1 MKTDQNSR
9 KYLSEYAQPEFTITK
24 TELVFHLDEHK
35 TRVQSRLSISRTYT
49 GADASRDIRTEGSNT
64 QTLKLDGINLK
75 LLTISIDDVLL
86 KPDQYQVCDAY
97 LTLPNVAD
105 NFVFSCEVEIDPAQ
119 NTRLEG
125 LYLSNG
131 NFCTQCEAQGFRYI
145 TYYLD
150 RPDVMS
156 VFKTTIFGNRQQF
169 PHLLSNGNLVD
180 SGESTELADVH
191 WAEWSDPYPKP
202 SYLFALVAGDL
213 ARIDGEFTTVSGRT
227 VALQFFTEHHNKDKC
242 DHAMISLQKAMKWD
256 EDTFGLEYDLDLYMV
271 VAVDDF
277 NMGAMENK
285 GLNVFNTKYVLAN
298 PQTATDD
305 DYLGIEGVI
314 GHEYFHNWTGNRVTC
329 RDWFQLSLKE
339 GLTVFRDQEF
349 SADMTSRAIQRITDV
364 RILRNHQ
371 FPEDAGPMAHPVR
384 PAFYQEINNFYTATV
399 YNKGAEV
406 VRMIHT
412 LLGKGNFRKGMDLYF
427 TRFDGQAVTTD
438 DFRQAMQDASA
449 VDLSQF
455 QRWYEQSGT
464 PKISI
469 RREFDA
475 AQKTL
480 TLVILQDAGYTRGE
494 PNLPFHL
501 PMRLSLFSQRGNQQG
516 EALALEEKGSTELT
530 IDIKQSEQRISFN
543 NIDSLPVVSAFRQ
556 FSAPISLTTDQDN
569 NELAQLMSCDN
580 DAFNRWEASQ
590 QLASRVMLNMLAAEV
605 DQWPDLM
612 EDLVNGFAALL
623 NDSDLDLALKAEM
636 LVLPSEKYLGE
647 LLDLVDV
654 HKLRLVR
661 ETIRLSIATEHEALL
676 LTHYQQSCI
685 SGEYSITPEAMAQ
698 RRFKNICLA
707 YLLTLEKDVYFDLC
721 RQQYETADN
730 MTDQMACLQP
740 VVNYQH
746 AVRDQIVSDFYEQWQ
761 DTALVVDKWFSAQGL
776 SSQTDALVT
785 IVKLF
790 EHPAYTLSNPNRAR
804 SLLGALIGNSSAF
817 HQADGAGYEFV
828 VDKIVEL
835 DAINPQVSARM
846 ANAFL
851 HWRKL
856 LPAQAALMKS
866 QIERMAET
874 PNISRDLDE
883 LVTTSLND

>member
-1 MKTDQNSR
+1 MKADQNLR
-9 KYLSEYAQPEFTITK
+9 KYLSEYAPPEFTITN
-24 TELVFHLDEHK
+24 TELVFHLDKNK
-35 TRVQSRLSISRTYT
+35 TRVESRLSISRT
-49 GADASRDIRTEGSNT
+49 DSKLENSASQG
-64 QTLKLDGINLK
+64 LKLDGINLK
-75 LLTISIDDVLL
+75 LLSVSIDDVLL
-86 KPDQYQVCDAY
+86 SADQYQMTETH

-105 NFVFSCEVEIDPAQ
+105 HFILSCEVEIDPAE

-156 VFKTTIFGNRQQF
+156 IFKTTIFGNPQQF

-180 SGESTELADVH
+180 SGKSTELDNVH
-191 WAEWSDPYPKP
+191 WVEWSDPYPKP

-227 VALQFFTEHHNKDKC
+227 VALQFFTEHHNKHKC
-242 DHAMISLQKAMKWD
+242 EHAVISLQKAMKWD
-256 EDTFGLEYDLDLYMV
+256 EETFGLEYDLDLYMV

-349 SADMTSRAIQRITDV
+349 SSDMTSRSIQRITDV
-364 RILRNHQ
+364 RVLRNHQ

-412 LLGKGNFRKGMDLYF
+412 LLGKANFRKGMDLYF
-427 TRFDGQAVTTD
+427 ERFDGQAVTTD
-438 DFRQAMQDASA
+438 DFRQAMQDASG

-464 PKISI
+464 PKINI
-469 RREFDA
+469 RREFDL

-480 TLVILQDAGYTRGE
+480 TLVILQDPGYTRGE
-494 PNLPFHL
+494 LNRPFHL
-501 PMRLSLFSQRGNQQG
+501 PMRLSLFNQQG
-516 EALALEEKGSTELT
+516 DALALDEQGNTELT
-530 IDIKQSEQRISFN
+530 IDIKQVEQRISFN
-543 NIDSLPVVSAFRQ
+543 NIDNLPVISAFRG
-556 FSAPISLTTDQDN
+556 FSAPILLTSDLNN
-569 NELAQLMSCDN
+569 NEFAQLMSCDN

-590 QLASRVMLNMLAAEV
+590 QLASRVMLDMLAANV
-605 DQWPDLM
+605 DQWVHLM
-612 EDLVNGFAALL
+612 GDLVNGFATLL

-636 LVLPSEKYLGE
+636 LILPSEKYLGE
-647 LLDLVDV
+647 LLDVV
-654 HKLRLVR
+654 NIHKLRQVR

-676 LTHYQQSCI
+676 LKHYQESLT
-685 SGEYSITPEAMAQ
+685 SNEYSITPEAMAQ
-698 RRFKNICLA
+698 RRFKNTCLA
-707 YLLTLEKDVYFDLC
+707 YLLTLKKDVYFDLC

-730 MTDQMACLQP
+730 MTDQIACLQP
-740 VVNYQH
+740 IVNYH
-746 AVRDQIVSDFYEQWQ
+746 HPVRNQIVSDFYEQWK

-776 SSQTDALVT
+776 SYQTDSLTT
-785 IVKLF
+785 IIKLF
-790 EHPAYTLSNPNRAR
+790 DHPAYSLSNPNRAR
-804 SLLGALIGNSSAF
+804 SLLGALIGNLSAF
-817 HQADGAGYEFV
+817 HQADGAGYEFAV
-828 VDKIVEL
+828 NKIVEL
-835 DAINPQVSARM
+835 DKINPQVSARM

-856 LPAQAALMKS
+856 LPAQAALMKA
-866 QIERMAET
+866 QIERMAAT
-874 PNISRDLDE
+874 PNISKDLNE

>member
-1 MKTDQNSR
+1 MKTDQNLR
-9 KYLSEYAQPEFTITK
+9 KYLSEYAPPEFTITN
-24 TELVFHLDEHK
+24 TELVFHLDKNK
-35 TRVQSRLSISRTYT
+35 TRVESRLSISRT
-49 GADASRDIRTEGSNT
+49 ASRLENPSSQG
-64 QTLKLDGINLK
+64 LKLDGVNLK
-75 LLTISIDDVLL
+75 LLRVSIDNVVLNA
-86 KPDQYQVCDAY
+86 DQYQITETH

-105 NFVFSCEVEIDPAQ
+105 HFIFSCEVEIDPAA

-156 VFKTTIFGNRQQF
+156 VFKTTIFGNPQQF
-169 PHLLSNGNLVD
+169 PHLLSNGNLID
-180 SGESTELADVH
+180 SGKSTELDNVH
-191 WAEWSDPYPKP
+191 WVEWSDPYPKP

-213 ARIDGEFTTVSGRT
+213 ARIDGEFTTVSGRR

-242 DHAMISLQKAMKWD
+242 EHALVSLQKAMKWD
-256 EDTFGLEYDLDLYMV
+256 EETFGLEYDLDLYMV

-349 SADMTSRAIQRITDV
+349 SADMTSRAIQRISDV
-364 RILRNHQ
+364 RVLRNHQ

-412 LLGKGNFRKGMDLYF
+412 LLGKANFRKGMDLYF
-427 TRFDGQAVTTD
+427 ERFDGQAVTTD
-438 DFRQAMQDASA
+438 DFRQAMQDASGI
-449 VDLSQF
+449 DLSQF

-464 PKISI
+464 PKINI
-469 RREFDA
+469 RREFDL

-480 TLVILQDAGYTRGE
+480 TLVILQDPGYTRGE

-501 PMRLSLFSQRGNQQG
+501 PMRLSLFNQQG
-516 EALALEEKGSTELT
+516 EALALDEQGNTEIT
-530 IDIKQSEQRISFN
+530 IDIKQIEQRISFN
-543 NIDSLPVVSAFRQ
+543 NIDSLPVISSFRE
-556 FSAPISLTTDQDN
+556 FSAPISLKSDLNN

-590 QLASRVMLNMLAAEV
+590 QLASRVMLDMLAVEV
-605 DQWPDLM
+605 DEWAQLM
-612 EDLVNGFAALL
+612 SDLVNGFATLL
-623 NDSDLDLALKAEM
+623 NDSDFDLALKAEM
-636 LVLPSEKYLGE
+636 LILPSEKYLGE
-647 LLDLVDV
+647 LLDVVDI
-654 HKLRLVR
+654 HKLRQLR
-661 ETIRLSIATEHEALL
+661 ETIRLSIAIEHEALL
-676 LTHYQQSCI
+676 LKHYQASLT
-685 SGEYSITPEAMAQ
+685 SNEYSITPEAMAQ
-698 RRFKNICLA
+698 RRFKNTCLA
-707 YLLTLEKDVYFDLC
+707 YLLTLKKDVYFDLC
-721 RQQYETADN
+721 LQQYETADN

-740 VVNYQH
+740 IVNYH
-746 AVRDQIVSDFYEQWQ
+746 HPVRDQIVSDFYGQWK

-776 SSQTDALVT
+776 SYETDSLAT
-785 IVKLF
+785 IIKLF
-790 EHPAYTLSNPNRAR
+790 EHPAYSLSNPNRAR
-804 SLLGALIGNSSAF
+804 SLLGALIGNPSAF
-817 HQADGAGYEFV
+817 HQADGAGYEFAV
-828 VDKIVEL
+828 NKIIQLDK
-835 DAINPQVSARM
+835 INPQVSARM

-856 LPAQAALMKS
+856 LPAQAALMKA
-866 QIERMAET
+866 QIERMAAT
-874 PNISRDLDE
+874 PNISKDLNE

>member
-1 MKTDQNSR
+1 MKADQNLR
-9 KYLSEYAQPEFTITK
+9 KYLSEYAPPEFTITN
-24 TELVFHLDEHK
+24 TELVFHLDKNK
-35 TRVQSRLSISRTYT
+35 TRIESRLSISRT
-49 GADASRDIRTEGSNT
+49 DSNLENSAP
-64 QTLKLDGINLK
+64 QSLKLDGINLK
-75 LLTISIDDVLL
+75 LLSVSIDDVLL
-86 KPDQYQVCDAY
+86 SADQYQITETH

-105 NFVFSCEVEIDPAQ
+105 HFIFSCEVEVDPAE

-156 VFKTTIFGNRQQF
+156 IFKTTIFGNPQQF
-169 PHLLSNGNLVD
+169 PHLLSNGNLID
-180 SGESTELADVH
+180 SGKSTELDNVH
-191 WAEWSDPYPKP
+191 WVEWSDPYPKP

-213 ARIDGEFTTVSGRT
+213 ARIDGEFTTVSGRS

-242 DHAMISLQKAMKWD
+242 EHALISLQKAMKWD

-349 SADMTSRAIQRITDV
+349 SSDMTSRAIQRITDV
-364 RILRNHQ
+364 RVLRNHQ

-412 LLGKGNFRKGMDLYF
+412 LLGKANFRKGMDLYF
-427 TRFDGQAVTTD
+427 ERFDGQAVTTD
-438 DFRQAMQDASA
+438 DFRQAMQDASG

-464 PKISI
+464 PKINI
-469 RREFDA
+469 RREFDLS
-475 AQKTL
+475 QKTL
-480 TLVILQDAGYTRGE
+480 TLVILQDPGYTRGE
-494 PNLPFHL
+494 PNQPFHL
-501 PMRLSLFSQRGNQQG
+501 PMRLSLFNQQG
-516 EALALEEKGSTELT
+516 NALTLDEQGNTELT
-530 IDIKQSEQRISFN
+530 IDIKQVEQRISFN
-543 NIDSLPVVSAFRQ
+543 NIDSLPVISAFRE
-556 FSAPISLTTDQDN
+556 FSAPILLTSDLNN
-569 NELAQLMSCDN
+569 NEFAQLMSCDN

-590 QLASRVMLNMLAAEV
+590 QLASRVMLDMLAVEV
-605 DQWPDLM
+605 DQWVHLM
-612 EDLVNGFAALL
+612 GDLVNGFATLL
-623 NDSDLDLALKAEM
+623 NDSGLDLALKAEM
-636 LVLPSEKYLGE
+636 LILPSEKYLGE
-647 LLDLVDV
+647 LLDVVDI
-654 HKLRLVR
+654 HKLRQVR

-676 LTHYQQSCI
+676 LKHYQESLT
-685 SGEYSITPEAMAQ
+685 SNEYSITPEAMAQ
-698 RRFKNICLA
+698 RRFKNTCLA

-721 RQQYETADN
+721 RQQYKTADN
-730 MTDQMACLQP
+730 MTDQIACLQP
-740 VVNYQH
+740 IVNYH
-746 AVRDQIVSDFYEQWQ
+746 HPVRNQIVSDFYEQWK

-776 SSQTDALVT
+776 SYQTDSLTT
-785 IVKLF
+785 IINYLTIQ
-790 EHPAYTLSNPNRAR
+790 PIAYRIPT
-804 SLLGALIGNSSAF
+804 
-817 HQADGAGYEFV
+817 
-828 VDKIVEL
+828 
-835 DAINPQVSARM
+835 
-846 ANAFL
+846 
-851 HWRKL
+851 
-856 LPAQAALMKS
+856 
-866 QIERMAET
+866 ERDHYLA
-874 PNISRDLDE
+874 P
-883 LVTTSLND
+883 

>member
-1 MKTDQNSR
+1 MKADQNLR
-9 KYLSEYAQPEFTITK
+9 KYLSEYAPPEFTITN
-24 TELVFHLDEHK
+24 TELVFHLDKNK
-35 TRVQSRLSISRTYT
+35 TRIESRLSISRT
-49 GADASRDIRTEGSNT
+49 DSNLENSVP
-64 QTLKLDGINLK
+64 QSLKLDGINLK
-75 LLTISIDDVLL
+75 LLSVSIDDVLL
-86 KPDQYQVCDAY
+86 SADQYQITETH

-105 NFVFSCEVEIDPAQ
+105 HFIFSCEVEVDPAE

-156 VFKTTIFGNRQQF
+156 IFKTTIFGNPQQF
-169 PHLLSNGNLVD
+169 PHLLSNGNLID
-180 SGESTELADVH
+180 SGKSTELDNVH
-191 WAEWSDPYPKP
+191 WVEWSDPYPKP

-213 ARIDGEFTTVSGRT
+213 ARIDGEFTTVSGRS

-242 DHAMISLQKAMKWD
+242 EHALISLQKAMKWD

-349 SADMTSRAIQRITDV
+349 SSDMTSRAIQRITDV
-364 RILRNHQ
+364 RVLRNHQ

-412 LLGKGNFRKGMDLYF
+412 LLGKANFRKGMDLYF
-427 TRFDGQAVTTD
+427 ERFDGQAVTTD
-438 DFRQAMQDASA
+438 DFRQAMQDASG

-464 PKISI
+464 PKINI
-469 RREFDA
+469 RREFDLS
-475 AQKTL
+475 QKTL
-480 TLVILQDAGYTRGE
+480 TLVILQDPGYTRGE
-494 PNLPFHL
+494 PNQPFHL
-501 PMRLSLFSQRGNQQG
+501 PMRLSLFNQQG
-516 EALALEEKGSTELT
+516 NALTLDEQGNTELT
-530 IDIKQSEQRISFN
+530 IDIKQVEQRISFN
-543 NIDSLPVVSAFRQ
+543 NIDSLPVISAFRE
-556 FSAPISLTTDQDN
+556 FSAPILLTSDLNN
-569 NELAQLMSCDN
+569 NEFAQLMSCDN

-590 QLASRVMLNMLAAEV
+590 QLASRVMLDMLAVEV
-605 DQWPDLM
+605 DQWVHLM
-612 EDLVNGFAALL
+612 GDLVNGFATLL
-623 NDSDLDLALKAEM
+623 NDSGLDLALKAEM
-636 LVLPSEKYLGE
+636 LILPSEKYLGE
-647 LLDLVDV
+647 LLDVVDI
-654 HKLRLVR
+654 HKLRQVR

-676 LTHYQQSCI
+676 LKHYQESLT
-685 SGEYSITPEAMAQ
+685 SNEYSITPEAMAQ
-698 RRFKNICLA
+698 RRFKNTCLA

-721 RQQYETADN
+721 RQQYKTADN
-730 MTDQMACLQP
+730 MTDQIACLQP
-740 VVNYQH
+740 IVNYH
-746 AVRDQIVSDFYEQWQ
+746 HPVRNQIVSDFYEQWK

-776 SSQTDALVT
+776 SYHTASFTT
-785 IVKLF
+785 IIKLF
-790 EHPAYTLSNPNRAR
+790 DHPS
-804 SLLGALIGNSSAF
+804 
-817 HQADGAGYEFV
+817 
-828 VDKIVEL
+828 
-835 DAINPQVSARM
+835 
-846 ANAFL
+846 
-851 HWRKL
+851 
-856 LPAQAALMKS
+856 
-866 QIERMAET
+866 
-874 PNISRDLDE
+874 
-883 LVTTSLND
+883 

>member
-1 MKTDQNSR
+1 MKTDQNLR
-9 KYLSEYAQPEFTITK
+9 KYLSEYTPPEFTITN
-24 TELVFHLDEHK
+24 TELVFHLDKNK
-35 TRVQSRLSISRTYT
+35 TRVESRLSISRT
-49 GADASRDIRTEGSNT
+49 ASKLENSAIQG
-64 QTLKLDGINLK
+64 LKLDGINLK
-75 LLTISIDDVLL
+75 LLSVSIDDVILNA
-86 KPDQYQVCDAY
+86 DQYQITETH

-105 NFVFSCEVEIDPAQ
+105 HFIFSCEVEIDPAE

-156 VFKTTIFGNRQQF
+156 VFKTTIFGNPQQF
-169 PHLLSNGNLVD
+169 PHLLSNGNLID
-180 SGESTELADVH
+180 SGKSNELDNVH
-191 WAEWSDPYPKP
+191 WVEWSDPYPKP

-242 DHAMISLQKAMKWD
+242 EHALVSLQKAMKWD
-256 EDTFGLEYDLDLYMV
+256 EETFGLEYDLDLYMV

-412 LLGKGNFRKGMDLYF
+412 LLGKVNFRKGMDLYF
-427 TRFDGQAVTTD
+427 ERFDGQAVTTD
-438 DFRQAMQDASA
+438 DFRQAMEDASGI
-449 VDLSQF
+449 DLSQF

-464 PKISI
+464 PKINI
-469 RREFDA
+469 RREFDL
-475 AQKTL
+475 AQKML
-480 TLVILQDAGYTRGE
+480 TLVILQDPGYTRGE
-494 PNLPFHL
+494 PNRPFHL
-501 PMRLSLFSQRGNQQG
+501 PMRLSLLNQQG
-516 EALALEEKGSTELT
+516 EVLALDEQGNTELT
-530 IDIKQSEQRISFN
+530 IDIKQVEQRISFN
-543 NIDSLPVVSAFRQ
+543 NIDSLPVISAFRE
-556 FSAPISLTTDQDN
+556 FSAPISLTSDLNN

-590 QLASRVMLNMLAAEV
+590 QLASRVMLDMLAVEV
-605 DQWPDLM
+605 DQWAHLM
-612 EDLVNGFAALL
+612 GDLVNGFATLL
-623 NDSDLDLALKAEM
+623 NDRDFDLALKAEM
-636 LVLPSEKYLGE
+636 LILPSEKYLGE
-647 LLDLVDV
+647 LLDVVDI
-654 HKLRLVR
+654 HKLRQLR

-676 LTHYQQSCI
+676 LKHYQGSLT
-685 SGEYSITPEAMAQ
+685 SNEYSITPEAMAQ
-698 RRFKNICLA
+698 RRFKNTCLA
-707 YLLTLEKDVYFDLC
+707 YLLTLKKDVYFDLC

-740 VVNYQH
+740 IVNYQH
-746 AVRDQIVSDFYEQWQ
+746 PVRDQIVSGFYEQWK

-776 SSQTDALVT
+776 SYQTDSLAT
-785 IVKLF
+785 IIKLF
-790 EHPAYTLSNPNRAR
+790 EHPAYSLSNPNRAR
-804 SLLGALIGNSSAF
+804 SLLGALIGNPSAF
-817 HQADGAGYEFV
+817 HQADGAGYEFAV
-828 VDKIVEL
+828 NKIIEL
-835 DAINPQVSARM
+835 DKINPQVSARM

-856 LPAQAALMKS
+856 LPAQATLMKT
-866 QIERMAET
+866 QIERMAAT
-874 PNISRDLDE
+874 PKLSKDLNE
-883 LVTTSLND
+883 LITTSLND

>member
-1 MKTDQNSR
+1 MKTDQNLR
-9 KYLSEYAQPEFTITK
+9 KYLSEYAHPEFTITK
-24 TELVFHLDEHK
+24 TELVFHLDENK
-35 TRVQSRLSISRTYT
+35 TRVESRLSLSRT
-49 GADASRDIRTEGSNT
+49 DVRTEDSNT
-64 QTLKLDGINLK
+64 QALKLDGINLK
-75 LLTISIDDVLL
+75 LLSVSIDDVLL

-105 NFVFSCEVEIDPAQ
+105 NFVFSCEVEIDPAG

-180 SGESTELADVH
+180 SGESTELDNVQ
-191 WAEWSDPYPKP
+191 WVEWSDPYPKP
-202 SYLFALVAGDL
+202 SYLFALIAGDL
-213 ARIDGEFTTVSGRT
+213 ARIDGEFTTISGRT

-412 LLGKGNFRKGMDLYF
+412 LLGKANFRKGMDLYF
-427 TRFDGQAVTTD
+427 ERFDGQAVTTD
-438 DFRQAMQDASA
+438 DFRQAMQDASG

-475 AQKTL
+475 AQKIL
-480 TLVILQDAGYTRGE
+480 TLVILQDAGFTRGE

-501 PMRLSLFSQRGNQQG
+501 PMRLSLFNQQANQLG
-516 EALALEEKGSTELT
+516 EALALDEQGSTELI
-530 IDIKQSEQRISFN
+530 IDIKQVEQRISFN
-543 NIDSLPVVSAFRQ
+543 NIDSLPVVSAFRE
-556 FSAPISLTTDQDN
+556 FSAPISLTTDQDD

-590 QLASRVMLNMLAAEV
+590 QLASRVMLEMLAV
-605 DQWPDLM
+605 DVNQWPDLM
-612 EDLVNGFAALL
+612 DDLVNGFASLL

-647 LLDLVDV
+647 LLDVVDV
-654 HKLRLVR
+654 HKLRQVR
-661 ETIRLSIATEHEALL
+661 EAIRLSIATEHETLL
-676 LTHYQQSCI
+676 LKHYQQSVT
-685 SGEYSITPEAMAQ
+685 SSEYSITPEAMAQ

-707 YLLTLEKDVYFDLC
+707 YLLTLEKDAYFDLC

-776 SSQTDALVT
+776 SCQTNSLAT

-790 EHPAYTLSNPNRAR
+790 EHSAYTLSNPNRAR
-804 SLLGALIGNSSAF
+804 SLLGALIGNPSAF

-828 VDKIVEL
+828 ANKILEL
-835 DAINPQVSARM
+835 DELNPQVSARM

-856 LPAQAALMKS
+856 VPAQAALMKA
-866 QIERMAET
+866 QIERMAAT
-874 PNISRDLDE
+874 PKLSKDLDE

>member
-1 MKTDQNSR
+1 MKTDQDLR
-9 KYLSEYAQPEFTITK
+9 KYLSEYAPPEFTITQ
-24 TELVFHLDEHK
+24 TELVFHLDQNK
-35 TRVQSRLSISRTYT
+35 TRVESRLSISRL
-49 GADASRDIRTEGSNT
+49 SSETESSIT
-64 QTLKLDGINLK
+64 QVLKLDGIQLK
-75 LLTISIDDVLL
+75 LLSVSIDDVALN
-86 KPDQYQVCDAY
+86 PDQYQVSDTH
-97 LTLPNVAD
+97 LTLLNVSD
-105 NFVFSCEVEIDPAQ
+105 HFVFSCEVEIDPAE

-156 VFKTTIFGNRQQF
+156 VFKTKIFGNQQEL
-169 PHLLSNGNLVD
+169 PHLLSNGNLID
-180 SGESTELADVH
+180 SGESAEMDDVH
-191 WAEWSDPYPKP
+191 WVEWSDPYPKP

-213 ARIDGEFTTVSGRT
+213 ARIDGEFTTASGRA
-227 VALQFFTEHHNKDKC
+227 VSLQFFTEHHNKDKC
-242 DHAMISLQKAMKWD
+242 DHALISLQKAMKWD
-256 EDTFGLEYDLDLYMV
+256 EETFGLEYDLDLYMV

-371 FPEDAGPMAHPVR
+371 FPEDAGPMAHPIR

-412 LLGKGNFRKGMDLYF
+412 LLGKDNFRKGMDLYF
-427 TRFDGQAVTTD
+427 ERFDGQAVTTD
-438 DFRQAMQDASA
+438 DFRQAMQDASGI
-449 VDLSQF
+449 DLSQF
-455 QRWYEQSGT
+455 QRWYEQSST
-464 PKISI
+464 PKINI
-469 RREFDA
+469 RREFDPV
-475 AQKTL
+475 QKTL
-480 TLVILQDAGYTRGE
+480 TLLILQDAGYTRGE

-501 PMRLSLFSQRGNQQG
+501 PMRLSLFSQQG
-516 EALALEEKGSTELT
+516 EALSLDEQGNTELT
-530 IDIKQSEQRISFN
+530 IDLKKVEQRISFN
-543 NIDSLPVVSAFRQ
+543 NIDCLPVISAFRE
-556 FSAPISLTTDQDN
+556 FSAPISLTTDQDDL
-569 NELAQLMSCDN
+569 ELAQLMSCDN
-580 DAFNRWEASQ
+580 DAFNRWEAGQ
-590 QLASRVMLNMLAAEV
+590 QLASRVMLDMLAVEV
-605 DQWPDLM
+605 DEWPYLM
-612 EDLVNGFAALL
+612 GDLVSGFSTLL
-623 NDSDLDLALKAEM
+623 NDSNLDLALKAEM
-636 LVLPSEKYLGE
+636 FLLPSEKYLGE
-647 LLDLVDV
+647 LLDKVDV
-654 HKLRLVR
+654 HKLMQLR
-661 ETIRLSIATEHEALL
+661 EAIRLEIATEHETLL
-676 LTHYQQSCI
+676 LKHYQLSLT
-685 SGEYSITPEAMAQ
+685 SNEYSITPEAMAQ

-721 RQQYETADN
+721 RQQYESADN

-740 VVNYQH
+740 IVNYQH
-746 AVRDQIVSDFYEQWQ
+746 PVRNQIVSDFYEQWQ

-776 SSQTDALVT
+776 SYQTDSLAT

-790 EHPAYTLSNPNRAR
+790 EHPAYSLSNPNRAR
-804 SLLGALIGNSSAF
+804 SLLGALIGNPSAF
-817 HQADGAGYEFV
+817 HQADGAGYKFAV
-828 VDKIVEL
+828 NKIVEL
-835 DAINPQVSARM
+835 DQINPQVSARM

-866 QIERMAET
+866 EIQRMAAM
-874 PNISRDLDE
+874 PKLSKDLDE

>member
-1 MKTDQNSR
+1 MKTDQNQR
-9 KYLSEYAQPEFTITK
+9 KYLSEYTAPEFTITK
-24 TELVFHLDEHK
+24 TELVFHLDQNK
-35 TRVQSRLSISRTYT
+35 TRVESKLSISRTVD
-49 GADASRDIRTEGSNT
+49 ADLDS
-64 QTLKLDGINLK
+64 QVLKLDGISLK
-75 LLTISIDDVLL
+75 LLSLSIDGVSLNA
-86 KPDQYQVCDAY
+86 DQYQLEDEH
-97 LTLPNVAD
+97 LTLLNVAD
-105 NFVFSCEVEIDPAQ
+105 DFVFCCEVEIDPAG

-156 VFKTTIFGNRQQF
+156 VFNTRIIGNRQQF
-169 PHLLSNGNLVD
+169 PHLLSNGNLID
-180 SGESTELADVH
+180 SGDDNDTH
-191 WAEWSDPYPKP
+191 WVEWSDPYPKP

-213 ARIDGEFTTVSGRT
+213 ARIDGEFVTASGRT
-227 VALQFFTEHHNKDKC
+227 VALQFFTEYHNKEKC
-242 DHAMISLQKAMKWD
+242 DHALVSLQKAMKWD
-256 EDTFGLEYDLDLYMV
+256 EEVYGLEYDLDLYMV

-412 LLGKGNFRKGMDLYF
+412 LLGKDNFRKGMDLYF
-427 TRFDGQAVTTD
+427 QRFDGQAVTTD
-438 DFRQAMQDASA
+438 DFRQAMQDASGI
-449 VDLSQF
+449 DLSQF

-464 PKISI
+464 PKINI
-469 RREFDA
+469 RREYDA
-475 AQKTL
+475 VKKTL
-480 TLVILQDAGYTRGE
+480 TLLVSQNAGNTRGE
-494 PNLPFHL
+494 ANRPFHL
-501 PMRLSLFSQRGNQQG
+501 PMRISLFDQQGRALSLDEQ
-516 EALALEEKGSTELT
+516 GSTELT
-530 IDIKQSEQRISFN
+530 IDIKQHEQSICFD
-543 NIDSLPVVSAFRQ
+543 NIESLPVISAFRE
-556 FSAPISLTTDQDN
+556 FSAPITLSTDQDDS
-569 NELAQLMSCDN
+569 ELALLMSCDS
-580 DAFNRWEASQ
+580 DAFNRWEAGQ
-590 QLASRVMLNMLAAEV
+590 QLASGVMLNMLSV
-605 DQWPDLM
+605 DNKQWPDLM
-612 EDLVNGFAALL
+612 NGLVNGFESLL
-623 NDSDLDLALKAEM
+623 NDPDLDLALKAEM

-647 LLDLVDV
+647 LLDVVDV
-654 HKLRLVR
+654 HKLRQLR
-661 ETIRLSIATEHEALL
+661 ETIRKGIASKHEDLL
-676 LTHYQQSCI
+676 LKHYQQSTT
-685 SGEYSITPEAMAQ
+685 SGEYSITPEAMAM

-707 YLLTLEKDVYFDLC
+707 YLLTLEKDNYFDLC
-721 RQQYETADN
+721 RAQFEAADN
-730 MTDQMACLQP
+730 MTDQIACLQP
-740 VVNYQH
+740 IVNYQH
-746 AVRDQIVSDFYEQWQ
+746 AVRDQIVTDFYQQWQ
-761 DTALVVDKWFSAQGL
+761 DTALVVDKWFTAQGL
-776 SSQTDALVT
+776 SYQQDALQN

-790 EHPAYTLSNPNRAR
+790 NHPAYTLSNPNRAR

-817 HQADGAGYEFV
+817 HQADGAGYKFV
-828 VDKIVEL
+828 ADKIIEL
-835 DAINPQVSARM
+835 DSINPQVSARM

-856 LPAQAALMKS
+856 VPAQRDLMKA
-866 QIERMAET
+866 QIERMAVT
-874 PNISRDLDE
+874 PNISKDLDE
-883 LVTTSLND
+883 LVTTSLSV

>member
-1 MKTDQNSR
+1 MKTDESLR
-9 KYLSEYAQPEFTITK
+9 KYLSEYARPEFTITK
-24 TELVFHLDEHK
+24 TELVFHLDENK
-35 TRVQSRLSISRTYT
+35 TRVASRLTISRT
-49 GADASRDIRTEGSNT
+49 SGSEA
-64 QTLKLDGINLK
+64 QVLKLDGINLK
-75 LLTISIDDVLL
+75 LLSVSIDDVPLSS
-86 KPDQYQVCDAY
+86 DQFQISDEH
-97 LTLPNVAD
+97 LTLLNVAD
-105 NFVFSCEVEIDPAQ
+105 DFVFSCEVEIDPAE

-156 VFKTTIFGNRQQF
+156 VFKTRIVGNRQQF
-169 PHLLSNGNLVD
+169 PHLLSNGNLID
-180 SGESTELADVH
+180 SGESTELDNMH
-191 WAEWSDPYPKP
+191 WVEWSDPYPKP

-242 DHAMISLQKAMKWD
+242 DHALLSLQKAMKWD

-364 RILRNHQ
+364 RVLRNHQ

-412 LLGKGNFRKGMDLYF
+412 LLGKANFRKGMDLYF
-427 TRFDGQAVTTD
+427 ERFDGQAVTTD
-438 DFRQAMQDASA
+438 DFRQAMQDASG

-464 PKISI
+464 PKINI
-469 RREFDA
+469 GRKFDPV
-475 AQKTL
+475 QKTL
-480 TLVILQDAGYTRGE
+480 TLIILQDAGFTRGE

-501 PMRLSLFSQRGNQQG
+501 PMRLSLFNQQG
-516 EALALEEKGSTELT
+516 EALSLDEQGNSELT
-530 IDIKQSEQRISFN
+530 IDIKQIEHRICFN
-543 NIDSLPVVSAFRQ
+543 NIDSLPVVSAFRG
-556 FSAPISLTTDQDN
+556 FSAPISLATDQGND
-569 NELAQLMSCDN
+569 ELARLMSCDN

-590 QLASRVMLNMLAAEV
+590 QLASRVMIDMLAVEV
-605 DQWPDLM
+605 DQWPHLM
-612 EDLVNGFAALL
+612 DDLVKGFAELL

-636 LVLPSEKYLGE
+636 LILPSEKYLGE
-647 LLDLVDV
+647 LLDVVDV
-654 HKLRLVR
+654 HKLRQVR
-661 ETIRLSIATEHEALL
+661 EAIRLSIATGHEALL
-676 LTHYQQSCI
+676 LKYYQRSLT
-685 SGEYSITPEAMAQ
+685 SKEYSITPEAMAQ
-698 RRFKNICLA
+698 RRFKNTCLA
-707 YLLTLEKDVYFDLC
+707 YLLTLEKDDYFNLC

-740 VVNYQH
+740 IVNYQH

-776 SSQTDALVT
+776 SYQTGSLAT
-785 IVKLF
+785 IIKLF

-804 SLLGALIGNSSAF
+804 SLLGALIGNSSTF

-828 VDKIVEL
+828 ATKILEL
-835 DAINPQVSARM
+835 DVLNPQVSARM

-856 LPAQAALMKS
+856 LPAQAALMKA
-866 QIERMAET
+866 QIERMAAT
-874 PNISRDLDE
+874 TDISKDLDE

>member
-1 MKTDQNSR
+1 MKADQNLR
-9 KYLSEYAQPEFTITK
+9 KYLSEYAPPEFTITN
-24 TELVFHLDEHK
+24 TELVFHLDKNK
-35 TRVQSRLSISRTYT
+35 TRIESRLSISRT
-49 GADASRDIRTEGSNT
+49 DSNLENSAP
-64 QTLKLDGINLK
+64 QSLKLDGINLK
-75 LLTISIDDVLL
+75 LLSVSIDDVLL
-86 KPDQYQVCDAY
+86 SADQYQITETH

-105 NFVFSCEVEIDPAQ
+105 HFIFSCEVEVDPAE

-156 VFKTTIFGNRQQF
+156 IFKTTIFGNPQQF
-169 PHLLSNGNLVD
+169 PHLLSNGNLID
-180 SGESTELADVH
+180 SGKSTELDNVH
-191 WAEWSDPYPKP
+191 WVEWSDPYPKP

-213 ARIDGEFTTVSGRT
+213 ARIDGEFTTVSGRS

-242 DHAMISLQKAMKWD
+242 EHALISLQKAMKWD

-349 SADMTSRAIQRITDV
+349 SSDMTSRAIQRITDV
-364 RILRNHQ
+364 RVLRNHQ

-412 LLGKGNFRKGMDLYF
+412 LLGKANFRKGMDLYF
-427 TRFDGQAVTTD
+427 ERFDGQAVTTD
-438 DFRQAMQDASA
+438 DFRQAMQDASG

-464 PKISI
+464 PKINI
-469 RREFDA
+469 RREFDLS
-475 AQKTL
+475 QKTL
-480 TLVILQDAGYTRGE
+480 TLVILQDPGYTRGE
-494 PNLPFHL
+494 PNQPFHL
-501 PMRLSLFSQRGNQQG
+501 PMRLSLFNQQG
-516 EALALEEKGSTELT
+516 NALTLDEQGNTELT
-530 IDIKQSEQRISFN
+530 IDIKQVEQRISFN
-543 NIDSLPVVSAFRQ
+543 NIDSLPVISAFRE
-556 FSAPISLTTDQDN
+556 FSAPILLTSDLNN
-569 NELAQLMSCDN
+569 NEFAQLMSCDN

-590 QLASRVMLNMLAAEV
+590 QLASRVMLDMLAVEV
-605 DQWPDLM
+605 DQWVHLM
-612 EDLVNGFAALL
+612 GDLVNGFATLL
-623 NDSDLDLALKAEM
+623 NDSGLDLALKAEM
-636 LVLPSEKYLGE
+636 LILPSEKYLGE
-647 LLDLVDV
+647 LLDVVDI
-654 HKLRLVR
+654 HKLRQVR

-676 LTHYQQSCI
+676 LKHYQESLT
-685 SGEYSITPEAMAQ
+685 SNEYSITPEAMAQ
-698 RRFKNICLA
+698 RRFKNTCLA

-721 RQQYETADN
+721 RQQYKTADN
-730 MTDQMACLQP
+730 MTDQIACLQP
-740 VVNYQH
+740 IVNYH
-746 AVRDQIVSDFYEQWQ
+746 HPVRNQIVSDFYEQWK

-776 SSQTDALVT
+776 SYQTDSLTT
-785 IVKLF
+785 IIKLF
-790 EHPAYTLSNPNRAR
+790 DHPAYSLSNPNRAR
-804 SLLGALIGNSSAF
+804 SLLGALIGNLSAF
-817 HQADGAGYEFV
+817 HQADGAGYEFAV
-828 VDKIVEL
+828 NKIVEL
-835 DAINPQVSARM
+835 DKINPQVSARM

-856 LPAQAALMKS
+856 LPAQAALMKA
-866 QIERMAET
+866 QIERMAAT
-874 PNISRDLDE
+874 PNISKDLNE

>member
-1 MKTDQNSR
+1 MKTDQNLR
-9 KYLSEYAQPEFTITK
+9 KYLSEYARPEFTITQ
-24 TELVFHLDEHK
+24 TELVFHLDENK
-35 TRVQSRLSISRTYT
+35 TRVESRLSISRTP
-49 GADASRDIRTEGSNT
+49 SRTESSDT
-64 QTLKLDGINLK
+64 KVLKLDGINLK
-75 LLTISIDDVLL
+75 LLSVSIDDVPLST
-86 KPDQYQVCDAY
+86 DQYEISDTY
-97 LTLPNVAD
+97 LTLPIVAD
-105 NFVFSCEVEIDPAQ
+105 HFVFSCEVEIDPAG

-156 VFKTTIFGNRQQF
+156 VFKTRIVGNQQQF
-169 PHLLSNGNLVD
+169 PHLLSNGNLID
-180 SGESTELADVH
+180 SGESAELDNVH
-191 WAEWSDPYPKP
+191 WVEWSDPYPKP
-202 SYLFALVAGDL
+202 CYLFALVAGDL

-242 DHAMISLQKAMKWD
+242 DHALISLQKAMKWD

-412 LLGKGNFRKGMDLYF
+412 LLGKANFRKGMDLYF
-427 TRFDGQAVTTD
+427 ERFDGQAVTTD
-438 DFRQAMQDASA
+438 DFRQSMQDASGI
-449 VDLSQF
+449 DLSQF
-455 QRWYEQSGT
+455 QRWYEQSST

-475 AQKTL
+475 TQKAL
-480 TLVILQDAGYTRGE
+480 TLVISQDAGYTRGE

-501 PMRLSLFSQRGNQQG
+501 PMRLSLFNQQG
-516 EALALEEKGSTELT
+516 KALDVQGNTELT
-530 IDIKQSEQRISFN
+530 IDIKQAEQRISFN
-543 NIDSLPVVSAFRQ
+543 NIDSLPVISAFRE

-569 NELAQLMSCDN
+569 HELALLMSCDN

-590 QLASRVMLNMLAAEV
+590 QLASRVMLNMLAVEV
-605 DQWPDLM
+605 DQWPHIMD
-612 EDLVNGFAALL
+612 DLVKGFAALL

-636 LVLPSEKYLGE
+636 LILPSEKYLGE
-647 LLDLVDV
+647 LLDVVDV
-654 HKLRLVR
+654 DKLRQVR
-661 ETIRLSIATEHEALL
+661 EAIRLSIATEHEALL
-676 LTHYQQSCI
+676 LKHYQQSI
-685 SGEYSITPEAMAQ
+685 TSNEYSITPNAMAQ
-698 RRFKNICLA
+698 RRFKNTCLA
-707 YLLTLEKDVYFDLC
+707 YLLTLEKDIYFDLC

-730 MTDQMACLQP
+730 MTDQVACLQS
-740 VVNYQH
+740 VVHYQH
-746 AVRDQIVSDFYEQWQ
+746 AVRDQIVSDFYQQWQ

-776 SSQTDALVT
+776 SYQTDSLAT

-804 SLLGALIGNSSAF
+804 SLLNALIGNSSAF
-817 HQADGAGYEFV
+817 HQIDGAGYEFV
-828 VDKIVEL
+828 ANKIIEL

-856 LPAQAALMKS
+856 LPTQAALMKV
-866 QIERMAET
+866 QIERMAAT
-874 PNISRDLDE
+874 PKLSKDLDE

>member
-1 MKTDQNSR
+1 MKTDESLR
-9 KYLSEYAQPEFTITK
+9 KYLSEYARPEFTITK
-24 TELVFHLDEHK
+24 TELVFHLDENK
-35 TRVQSRLSISRTYT
+35 TRVASRLTISRT
-49 GADASRDIRTEGSNT
+49 SGSEA
-64 QTLKLDGINLK
+64 QVLKLDGINLK
-75 LLTISIDDVLL
+75 LLSVSIDDVPLSS
-86 KPDQYQVCDAY
+86 DQFQISDEH
-97 LTLPNVAD
+97 LTLLNVAD
-105 NFVFSCEVEIDPAQ
+105 DFVFSCEVEIDPAE

-156 VFKTTIFGNRQQF
+156 VFKTRIVGNRQQF
-169 PHLLSNGNLVD
+169 PHLLSNGNLID
-180 SGESTELADVH
+180 SGESTELDNMH
-191 WAEWSDPYPKP
+191 WVEWSDPYPKP

-242 DHAMISLQKAMKWD
+242 DHALVSLQKAMKWD

-364 RILRNHQ
+364 RVLRNHQ

-412 LLGKGNFRKGMDLYF
+412 LLGKANFRKGMDLYF
-427 TRFDGQAVTTD
+427 ERFDGQAVTTD
-438 DFRQAMQDASA
+438 DFRQAMQDASG

-464 PKISI
+464 PKINI
-469 RREFDA
+469 GRKFDPV
-475 AQKTL
+475 QKTL
-480 TLVILQDAGYTRGE
+480 TLIILQDAGFTRGE

-501 PMRLSLFSQRGNQQG
+501 PMRLSLFNQQG
-516 EALALEEKGSTELT
+516 EALSLDEQGNSELT
-530 IDIKQSEQRISFN
+530 IDIKQIEHRICFN
-543 NIDSLPVVSAFRQ
+543 NIDSLPVVSAFRG
-556 FSAPISLTTDQDN
+556 FSAPISLATDQGND
-569 NELAQLMSCDN
+569 ELARLMSCDN

-590 QLASRVMLNMLAAEV
+590 QLASRVMIDMLAVEV
-605 DQWPDLM
+605 DQWPHLM
-612 EDLVNGFAALL
+612 DDLVKGFAELL

-636 LVLPSEKYLGE
+636 LILPSEKYLGE
-647 LLDLVDV
+647 LLDVVDV
-654 HKLRLVR
+654 HKLRQVR
-661 ETIRLSIATEHEALL
+661 EAIRLSIATGHEALL
-676 LTHYQQSCI
+676 LKYYQRSLT
-685 SGEYSITPEAMAQ
+685 SKEYSITPEAMAQ
-698 RRFKNICLA
+698 RRFKNTCLA
-707 YLLTLEKDVYFDLC
+707 YLLTLEKDDYFNLC

-740 VVNYQH
+740 IVNYQH

-776 SSQTDALVT
+776 SYQTGSLAT
-785 IVKLF
+785 IIKLF

-804 SLLGALIGNSSAF
+804 SLLGALIGNSSTF

-828 VDKIVEL
+828 ATKILEL
-835 DAINPQVSARM
+835 DVLNPQVSARM

-856 LPAQAALMKS
+856 LPAQAALMKA
-866 QIERMAET
+866 QIERMAAT
-874 PNISRDLDE
+874 TDISKDLDE